1 MPVPLSLLLSL
12 SWRNLL
18 RNGRRTLMLSLAVA
32 VGVTSLVLM
41 AALLRGWLASTV
53 DEALDGLTGHIRVHD
68 PAWLDDPGADAHFLL
83 DDAWRAQ
90 LASDEDLLAWTA
102 RVRVPGVVMSERETR
117 GGMIVGIDQAEER
130 LLSFLGDATIEGR
143 GLEGVEDGGLL
154 LGAAL
159 AEELETRLGKRVV
172 LMMQG
177 ADGSTVERGYRIVG
191 VYDVQ
196 GEALEKAFLFTG
208 RAALGNALH
217 LRDDAVTEVS
227 LRLRPERA
235 DDLDAI
241 AARYGT
247 VASDPEGGA
256 LVVRTWRDL
265 IPQAAAM
272 VEVSDTSIWVWYVI
286 LMSALGFGLVNTL
299 LTSVMERVRE
309 LGLLQPVGMRPSGVL
324 WQVLLESWLIL
335 TVGLVAGLAGGLL
348 AIWSL
353 ADGIDLGNWSEGLEM
368 FGISRVLVPQL
379 FLSDLL
385 EIGAVV
391 LGLGLLGS
399 IYPARKAVAI
409 DPLKALNRQQE

>member
-1 MPVPLSLLLSL
+1 MPVSLLLSL

-53 DEALDGLTGHIRVHD
+53 DEALDGLTGHLRVHVE
-68 PAWLDDPGADAHFLL
+68 AWLDDPGADASFPLRSAWTEAL
-83 DDAWRAQ
+83 DADA
-90 LASDEDLLAWTA
+90 DVLAWTA
-102 RVRVPGVVMSERETR
+102 RVRVPAVVMSERETR
-117 GGMIVGIDQAEER
+117 GGMIVGIDPAREGD
-130 LLSFLGDATIEGR
+130 LSFLGEADIEGR
-143 GLEGVEDGGLL
+143 SLEGLEDGGLL
-154 LGAAL
+154 IGRAL
-159 AEELETRLGKRVV
+159 ADELETALGKRVV
-172 LMMQG
+172 LMNQA

-196 GEALEKAFLFTG
+196 GEGLEKAFLFTG
-208 RAALGNALH
+208 RLALARTLL
-217 LRDDAVTEVS
+217 LRDEYVTEVS
-227 LRLRPERA
+227 LRLQPERA
-235 DDLDAI
+235 EDLDAI
-241 AARYGT
+241 AARIGV
-247 VASDPEGGA
+247 VADAGVDEA

-272 VEVSDTSIWVWYVI
+272 VEISDTSIWVWYLI

-309 LGLLQPVGMRPSGVL
+309 LGLLQAVGMRPSGVL

-335 TVGLVAGLAGGLL
+335 TVGLVTGLLGGLL
-348 AIWSL
+348 TIWWL
-353 ADGIDLGNWSEGLEM
+353 EDGIDLGAWSEGLEM

-379 FLSDLL
+379 FASDLL

>member
-1 MPVPLSLLLSL
+1 VPLSLLLSL

-53 DEALDGLTGHIRVHD
+53 DEALDGLTGHLRVHET
-68 PAWLDDPGADAHFLL
+68 AWLDDPGADASFPLP
-83 DDAWRAQ
+83 A
-90 LASDEDLLAWTA
+90 AWTA
-102 RVRVPGVVMSERETR
+102 SLDSDADVLTWTARLRVPAVVMSERETR
-117 GGMIVGIDQAEER
+117 GAMIVGVDAARER
-130 LLSFLGDATIEGR
+130 GLSFLGDARIEGR
-143 GLEGVEDGGLL
+143 GLAGLEDGGLL

-159 AEELETRLGKRVV
+159 AEELETGLGKRVV
-172 LMMQG
+172 LMTQG
-177 ADGSTVERGYRIVG
+177 ADGATVERGYRIVG

-208 RAALGNALH
+208 RAALARTLR
-217 LRDDAVTEVS
+217 LRDEYVTEVS
-227 LRLRPERA
+227 LRLLPERA
-235 DDLDAI
+235 EDIDAI
-241 AARYGT
+241 AARIEAAARAAVDGDL
-247 VASDPEGGA
+247 A
-256 LVVRTWRDL
+256 VRTWRDL

-272 VEVSDTSIWVWYVI
+272 VEVSDTSIWVWYLI

-309 LGLLQPVGMRPSGVL
+309 LGLLQAVGMRPTGVL

-335 TVGLVAGLAGGLL
+335 TVGLAAGLLGGLL
-348 AIWSL
+348 AIWWL
-353 ADGIDLGNWSEGLEM
+353 EDGIDLGAWSEGLEM

-379 FLSDLL
+379 FVSDLL

>member
-1 MPVPLSLLLSL
+1 MPVSLLLSL

-32 VGVTSLVLM
+32 VGVTTLVLM

-53 DEALDGLTGHIRVHD
+53 DEALDGLTGHLRVHVG
-68 PAWLDDPGADAHFLL
+68 AWLDDPGADASFPLR
-83 DDAWRAQ
+83 DDWTAA
-90 LASDEDLLAWTA
+90 LDEDADVLAWAA
-102 RVRVPGVVMSERETR
+102 RVRVPAVVMSERETR
-117 GGMIVGIDQAEER
+117 GAMIVGIDQAREQG
-130 LLSFLGDATIEGR
+130 LSFLGDAAIDGR
-143 GLEGVEDGGLL
+143 ALDGLEDGGLL
-154 LGAAL
+154 IGRAL
-159 AEELETRLGKRVV
+159 AEELETALGKRVV
-172 LMMQG
+172 LMSQA
-177 ADGSTVERGYRIVG
+177 ADGTTVERGYRIVG

-196 GEALEKAFLFTG
+196 GEGLEKAFLFTG
-208 RAALGNALH
+208 RLALARTLL
-217 LRDDAVTEVS
+217 LRDAYVTEVS
-227 LRLRPERA
+227 LRLQPERA
-235 DDLDAI
+235 EDLDVI
-241 AARYGT
+241 AAR
-247 VASDPEGGA
+247 VGA
-256 LVVRTWRDL
+256 DADARVDTDLVVRTWRDL

-272 VEVSDTSIWVWYVI
+272 VEISDTSIWVWYLI

-309 LGLLQPVGMRPSGVL
+309 LGLLQAVGMRPAGVL
-324 WQVLLESWLIL
+324 WQVLLESWLVL
-335 TVGLVAGLAGGLL
+335 TVGLVTGLAGGLL
-348 AIWSL
+348 AIWWL
-353 ADGIDLGNWSEGLEM
+353 EDGIDLGAWSEGLEM